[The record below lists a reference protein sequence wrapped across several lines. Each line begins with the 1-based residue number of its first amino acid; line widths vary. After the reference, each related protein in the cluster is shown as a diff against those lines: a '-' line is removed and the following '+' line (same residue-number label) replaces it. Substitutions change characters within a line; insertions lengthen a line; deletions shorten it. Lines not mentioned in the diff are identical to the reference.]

1 MDPILACLAQI
12 WIQKFF
18 SWVLPLLDIIH
29 CCKLSLYA
37 ISRKTIEPNFRKWP
51 KTSFA
56 PNFGPF
62 WPKFGLQN
70 IFSWILPDL
79 DVKNCFKL
87 SLHVI
92 SRKTNEQHLRKSQ
105 KNLVLGP
112 ILAPLAHIWSLN
124 LFFLQILP
132 LLHDRNCFKFILY
145 AISRR
150 TNEPNLRK
158 WQKT

>member
-1 MDPILACLAQI
+1 MDPIWACLAQI

-18 SWVLPLLDIIH
+18 SWVLPLLHIIH

-51 KTSFA
+51 KTIFA

-62 WPKFGLQN
+62 WPKFGLLN

-92 SRKTNEQHLRKSQ
+92 SRKTKKIEKIAKKPSFGPNFGPFGPHLVS
-105 KNLVLGP
+105 
-112 ILAPLAHIWSLN
+112 
-124 LFFLQILP
+124 
-132 LLHDRNCFKFILY
+132 KFIFF
-145 AISRR
+145 ADFTSSA
-150 TNEPNLRK
+150 
-158 WQKT
+158 W